1 MILKVLEVEV
11 GTKNPSKI
19 HKKRSSTWEGLLAS
33 IFHGFWWILE
43 AKLSQVGM
51 ENRAKIHPK
60 THSKNSEK
68 RKASWRRLG
77 GRILGLQNSWD
88 ALVALDAGAVA
99 ETQGPLLGRIPEG
112 LEY

>member
-11 GTKNPSKI
+11 GTKNPSTI

-51 ENRAKIHPK
+51 ENRAKIDQK
-60 THSKNSEK
+60 T
-68 RKASWRRLG
+68 
-77 GRILGLQNSWD
+77 
-88 ALVALDAGAVA
+88 
-99 ETQGPLLGRIPEG
+99 T
-112 LEY
+112 

>member
-1 MILKVLEVEV
+1 MDFGGQVEPSWH
-11 GTKNPSKI
+11 GKSSQDPSKNA
-19 HKKRSSTWEGLLAS
+19 L
-33 IFHGFWWILE
+33 
-43 AKLSQVGM
+43 
-51 ENRAKIHPK
+51 
-60 THSKNSEK
+60 KNNEK

-88 ALVALDAGAVA
+88 ALVPLEAGAVA

>member
-19 HKKRSSTWEGLLAS
+19 NKKRSSTWEGLLAS

-60 THSKNSEK
+60 TH
-68 RKASWRRLG
+68 
-77 GRILGLQNSWD
+77 
-88 ALVALDAGAVA
+88 
-99 ETQGPLLGRIPEG
+99 
-112 LEY
+112 